1 MSATSN
7 IGNDEVCIDICDN
20 VEVNG
25 SSDGF
30 SINLNNYSSADIS
43 SISDNDNFSII
54 CYNDNFDNGD
64 VACNDSLG
72 DSSGIVSGE
81 YAVSESQMEGLHE
94 VEDLRKNHLLFY
106 CQAFVIIAIV
116 IACIVNLSLCNGD
129 QTAWTGL
136 LSTSL
141 GILLPQPVL
150 NIKRRL

>member
-7 IGNDEVCIDICDN
+7 IGIDEVCIDIYDN
-20 VEVNG
+20 VEADG

-30 SINLNNYSSADIS
+30 SMNMNNYSSADIS
-43 SISDNDNFSII
+43 SISDNDNFSIV

-64 VACNDSLG
+64 IAYNDSVV
-72 DSSGIVSGE
+72 DSSGIVQGE
-81 YAVSESQMEGLHE
+81 YAMSESQMEGLHE
-94 VEDLRKNHLLFY
+94 AEDLRKNHMLFY
-106 CQAFVIIAIV
+106 CQAFVIIVIV

-141 GILLPQPVL
+141 GILLPQPVF